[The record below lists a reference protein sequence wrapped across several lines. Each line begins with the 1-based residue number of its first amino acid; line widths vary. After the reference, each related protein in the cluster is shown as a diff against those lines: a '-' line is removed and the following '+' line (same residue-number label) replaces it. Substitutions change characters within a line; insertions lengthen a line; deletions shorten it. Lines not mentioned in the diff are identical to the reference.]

1 MKAKLANLG
10 PKSEAMMRRAG
21 ITTED
26 QLRTLGAVHAYVMVK
41 RSGANASLNLL
52 WALEGALTNRSW
64 QEVAKTERL
73 SLLLQVE
80 QLMSGDSMR
89 SNSRSS
95 GRAGSAVPRS
105 LSVAARRSPRR

>member
-1 MKAKLANLG
+1 MNAKLPNLG
-10 PKSEAMMRRAG
+10 PKSEAMLHRAG
-21 ITTED
+21 ISTEQ
-26 QLRTLGAVHAYVMVK
+26 QLRTLGAVRAYVMVK
-41 RSGANASLNLL
+41 RNSANASLNLL

-80 QLMSGDSMR
+80 QLMSGNNMR

-95 GRAGSAVPRS
+95 SQAGSDVPRS
-105 LSVAARRSPRR
+105 LSRVARRSTKP